1 MGERASGPDAVLVDG
16 YNLLHAIPRF
26 APRGAELEPARADL
40 ERWLADAAARHGV
53 REVVL
58 VWDGR
63 ERGGSLAGP
72 RGRLRILFTE
82 GGVTADERLLELCR
96 GAFADRAARTWVVSS
111 DRDVQVPARELGFD
125 AIGAMTF
132 FRRWSDARPRGGC
145 GREAERG
152 SRRED
157 ARGVNGREAD
167 DAKPAP
173 TRREVDELFEQFLN
187 DNTQPLSEDER

>member
-1 MGERASGPDAVLVDG
+1 VGERASGPDAVLVDG

-26 APRGAELEPARADL
+26 APRGADLEPARADL
-40 ERWLADAAARHGV
+40 EGWLADAAARHGV

-58 VWDGR
+58 VWDGQG
-63 ERGGSLAGP
+63 RGGSVAGA
-72 RGRLRILFTE
+72 RARLRIHFTE
-82 GGVTADERLLELCR
+82 SGVTADERLLELCR
-96 GAFADRAARTWVVSS
+96 GAFADLAARTWVVSS

-145 GREAERG
+145 GREAERAG
-152 SRRED
+152 
-157 ARGVNGREAD
+157 GTEAEG

-173 TRREVDELFEQFLN
+173 TRRDVDELFEQFLSEN
-187 DNTQPLSEDER
+187 TEPLPEDNR